1 MDIKTETNIGNTGSY
16 KKTFEYER
24 CSEYNDCYTKII
36 CDFLE
41 YAADHIKLL
50 KRNYYYFV
58 LQRGIQSLFHI
69 FNILLLY
76 TKNVDITLTHCNKA
90 LYYYIEF
97 IEQIGV
103 DSNSYLQLNSKD
115 ATLFIY
121 KKTIYEIS
129 NDHRKNYTLDEAGKQ
144 FLSTLRDMNAITN
157 EIILFILREKP
168 LDLNQKHLII
178 IYTSMHVK
186 KIMNRLNN
194 GPYDKL
200 KIRLP
205 ILFYFVRMLQ
215 HDKISVESFLLIYE
229 SFVKKIKKKNIN
241 KLAIKSKLYHPN
253 NILFRTHYTPLKY
266 VNWLFNN

>member
-1 MDIKTETNIGNTGSY
+1 MDSKVDTNIGNTGSY

-41 YAADHIKLL
+41 YAIEHIKLL
-50 KRNYYYFV
+50 NNNYYYFV
-58 LQRGIQSLFHI
+58 LQRGIQSLSHI

-76 TKNVDITLTHCNKA
+76 TKNIDITLTHCNKA

-121 KKTIYEIS
+121 KKTIYEINS
-129 NDHRKNYTLDEAGKQ
+129 DHRKKFKLNKVGKK

-157 EIILFILREKP
+157 EIVLFIFREKP
-168 LDLNQKHLII
+168 LNINKKEQIVN
-178 IYTSMHVK
+178 YTILHTK
-186 KIMNRLNN
+186 RIMNKLNN
-194 GPYDKL
+194 DTYDNL

-215 HDKISVESFLLIYE
+215 HDKIAVDQFLSIYE
-229 SFVKKIKKKNIN
+229 SFVKKIKKKKI
-241 KLAIKSKLYHPN
+241 KKEAIKVKLYHPN

-266 VNWLFNN
+266 VNWLFNR